1 MRVTTNQLYNSLM
14 SGVARQQNIQN
25 QGNAQISSGTRFQTP
40 AQAGIDYKVSLDLR
54 QAKVGLQGDL
64 GAVNTAETRLN
75 TSLTALNDMANV
87 LKRAETVAVQ
97 LSSAGTGAS
106 QRLAGAQEATQL
118 LNQFF
123 NDANQQWQGQSL
135 FAGTAV
141 DKAPFSTVP
150 FNAGTAAFTAGA
162 NTSISNITQT
172 ANPYAVND
180 TYAITLDAAGTSI
193 AAITNSAGANLL
205 AAPVTLVAGANAVS
219 LSDGAA
225 LNLTYSGTAIAG
237 NPAAGSVGVTG
248 AAGTISYSGN
258 NQDRVVITGNG
269 QQIISNVRGDN
280 PAFAAAFSALET
292 FKTALQNNDTTG
304 LQNALG
310 SLINAGDSIIN
321 TSSDAGARLASVRLN
336 KTAITD
342 RQLNLDIQLNT
353 HEAVDIPAVVAS
365 MQQSSIALKA
375 AYSQISQIKS
385 LSLTNFLR

>member
-14 SGVARQQNIQN
+14 SGITRQQGIQN

-75 TSLTALNDMANV
+75 TSLTALNDMVNV

-97 LSSAGTGAS
+97 LSTAGTSAS
-106 QRLAGAQEATQL
+106 ERLAGTQEANQLFNQL
-118 LNQFF
+118 L

-141 DKAPFSTVP
+141 NQPAFTTIPS
-150 FNAGTAAFTAGA
+150 NAGTAVYTAGA
-162 NTSISNITQT
+162 NTSITNITQT
-172 ANPYAVND
+172 ANPYATND
-180 TYAITLDAAGTSI
+180 NYTVTLDAAGTSI
-193 AAITNSAGANLL
+193 ASITNGAGSNLL
-205 AAPVTLVAGANAVS
+205 TTPVALAAGANAVT
-219 LSDGAA
+219 LSNGTA
-225 LNLTYSGTAIAG
+225 LSLTYNGTPDTL
-237 NPAAGSVGVTG
+237 NPAAGAVAVTG
-248 AAGTISYSGN
+248 AAGTISYNGS
-258 NQDRVVITGNG
+258 NQDRVVITGDG
-269 QQIISNVRGDN
+269 QQLISNVRGDN
-280 PAFAAAFSALET
+280 AAFAAAFSALET
-292 FKTALQNNDTTG
+292 LKTALQNNDTAG
-304 LQNALG
+304 LQRALG
-310 SLINAGDSIIN
+310 SLVNAGDGIIN
-321 TSSDAGARLASVRLN
+321 ITSDAGARLASVRLS

-342 RQLNLDIQLNT
+342 RQLNLDIQLNN

-365 MQQSSIALKA
+365 LQQSSIALQA